1 METGELLEAIRSGY
15 LFDIER
21 RHRRG
26 LCESKIKDD
35 LQQAFLARG
44 AFLSESAFVE
54 LITKGKEWRIVD
66 GENRYIVAQVQGFI
80 RVSRDAGPM
89 TRKELA
95 GHLGVTPGAIT
106 RLMSGDLKLSKN
118 MADALI
124 KNIFAS
130 DWLAEQVM
138 FCAARDALEAIE
150 SRRDRALAVLI
161 RIKFAGYPNVL
172 KWLAKKTDWE
182 E

>member
-1 METGELLEAIRSGY
+1 
-15 LFDIER
+15 
-21 RHRRG
+21 
-26 LCESKIKDD
+26 
-35 LQQAFLARG
+35 
-44 AFLSESAFVE
+44 
-54 LITKGKEWRIVD
+54 
-66 GENRYIVAQVQGFI
+66 
-80 RVSRDAGPM
+80 M